1 MSKLRGMGIM
11 KGGFSLV
18 FLLLAAY
25 GIEAQSS
32 IPFVVSIENVS
43 AHFQAKATREF
54 AEKLAA
60 RSAGELQVRY
70 YDGATLYRDAEV
82 VKKVAKGEVAC
93 AFPGLWQLDEMVPDT
108 AVFMLPSVYGRS
120 IAQMREL
127 ADGPLGALVSKRVEE
142 TLGVVVIG
150 PWLDLGYGQLFGA
163 RIDIKGVGDLA
174 GKRIRVAGGRGN
186 EERVR
191 AFGASPVLIPSSDL
205 PAYLKG
211 GLLDGVLST
220 YESVDS
226 AALDKQGLRSVLED
240 REYYPFYL
248 PLVSRAVWDSMSPKL
263 RETVIACWREVAGP
277 ARAGS
282 VAAQDK
288 AKAHL
293 VARGLVVH
301 VPGDDEIARA
311 RAILLGEEGEIA
323 ARLSVSD
330 EALGLLEKAF
340 RSGHGR

>member
-1 MSKLRGMGIM
+1 MDII
-11 KGGFSLV
+11 KGRLCLAF
-18 FLLLAAY
+18 FLITACAV
-25 GIEAQSS
+25 EAQSR
-32 IPFVVSIENVS
+32 IPFIVSVENVS

-60 RSAGELQVRY
+60 RSAGELEVRY
-70 YDGATLYRDAEV
+70 YDGAALYRDAEV
-82 VKKVAKGEVAC
+82 VKRVAKGEVAC

-127 ADGPLGALVSKRVEE
+127 ADGPLGVLVSKRVEE
-142 TLGVVVIG
+142 ALGVVVIG
-150 PWLDLGYGQLFGA
+150 PWLDAGYGQLFGA
-163 RIDIKGVGDLA
+163 KLDIKEASDLL
-174 GKRIRVAGGRGN
+174 GMRIRVAGGRGN
-186 EERVR
+186 EERIR
-191 AFGASPVLIPSSDL
+191 AFGASPVLIPFSDL

-220 YESVDS
+220 YETIDS

-248 PLVSRAVWDSMSPKL
+248 PLVSRATWDAMSPKL
-263 RETVIACWREVAGP
+263 RETVVACWREVVGS
-277 ARAGS
+277 AREGS

-288 AKAHL
+288 AKALL
-293 VARGLVVH
+293 VARGLRVH
-301 VPGDDEIARA
+301 VPGDDEIGRA